1 MKTSDFF
8 RHSQKALFFFGFVFL
23 LSSCEKE
30 TIAPQTTE
38 NVSVARTAQ
47 VVSNI
52 ENQEEKI
59 HDGLLVAKPHPKTS
73 TPKTD
78 GDLEPG
84 QVRKV
89 ISHSTK

>member
-8 RHSQKALFFFGFVFL
+8 RYSTKALFSLGFVFL
-23 LSSCEKE
+23 LASCEKE

-38 NVSVARTAQ
+38 TVSVARTAQ
-47 VVSNI
+47 VGSQT
-52 ENQEEKI
+52 ENQQEKI
-59 HDGLLVAKPHPKTS
+59 VTGLLVARPHPKTGSPS
-73 TPKTD
+73 TQNE
-78 GDLEPG
+78 LEPG